1 MLAENDK
8 LYESYYSEKSEL
20 SELQAMMKNV
30 DMILGRDKA
39 KEQERSKK
47 RTGELE

>member
-1 MLAENDK
+1 
-8 LYESYYSEKSEL
+8 
-20 SELQAMMKNV
+20 MKNV

-39 KEQERSKK
+39 QEQERSKK